1 MAKGTDNGYVSLSA
15 VDFLG
20 LTKRRKVARLDLTD
34 VGHEGVIYVRELT
47 SAEQAKITSGTG
59 GRGGRARLYDDKSV
73 EMDMALLVESA
84 GPKFLAAAVVTDA
97 EGGALL
103 GRAFA
108 AADPEAEYITLSAG
122 ELVQMSEEWIREAGN
137 RDKME
142 KMLEGMPNAVTN
154 LVVKRVRQLS
164 GLAGDR
170 VEEKKENS

>member
-1 MAKGTDNGYVSLSA
+1 MAKGTDNGFVSLSA
-15 VDFLG
+15 LDFLG
-20 LTKRRKVARLDLTD
+20 LTKQRKVARLDLTE
-34 VGHEGVIYVRELT
+34 VGYKGVLYVRDLT
-47 SAEQAKITSGTG
+47 AAENAKLTRGE

-73 EMDMALLVESA
+73 EMDMAALMESA

-97 EGGALL
+97 EEGALL
-103 GRAFA
+103 RRAFDA
-108 AADPEAEYITLSAG
+108 AEPDAEYVTVSAD
-122 ELVQMSEEWIREAGN
+122 ELVQMADVWIREAGN

-170 VEEKKENS
+170 IEEKKENS